1 MSIFISTKS
10 DGLGKMLGV
19 GLVIVVIFMI
29 KLWADVYGYVTATTI
44 ISQEEMISASMK
56 TAGGMLLGLALMGLS
71 MLIRH
76 WLSRDSKSDE
86 QS

>member
-1 MSIFISTKS
+1 MSMFNSSKS

-19 GLVIVVIFMI
+19 GLVIFVIFMI
-29 KLWADVYGYVTATTI
+29 KLGTDVYGYLTTTTI
-44 ISQEEMISASMK
+44 FSQAEMISTSMK
-56 TAGGMLLGLALMGLS
+56 TAVGLLLGLVLMGLS

-76 WLSRDSKSDE
+76 WLSRDSKSNE